1 MRWQAETEFL
11 ITLLPG
17 SQVLHDVMF
26 IPAQRARTSLSGVVL
41 SAPRFG

>member
-1 MRWQAETEFL
+1 MRWRAEAEFL
-11 ITLLPG
+11 ITMLPG

-41 SAPRFG
+41 GAPRCG